1 MKDHHHHHHHNGSQ
15 VNTKSLR
22 RRAQEFFLMDT
33 IENIL
38 RSKPTDVIIGAFL
51 AIAITAI
58 TFFGA
63 LLCGNYTVAMLVIFI
78 WIMSP

>member
-1 MKDHHHHHHHNGSQ
+1 MKDNRRISTHNTSH
-15 VNTKSLR
+15 SFR

-38 RSKPTDVIIGAFL
+38 RSKPTDVIVGAFFAILITVLTFIL
-51 AIAITAI
+51 AL
-58 TFFGA
+58 FW
-63 LLCGNYTVAMLVIFI
+63 GNYTVAMLVIFI